1 VVINHLEKSN
11 SAAEVGLAYV
21 YCNYKDTGQTG
32 TSLIGSLVQHLTA
45 LRSSV
50 PADVIHTY
58 QTHKLKGTRPNMP
71 DFSNLLQ
78 SATKSFSTVY
88 MIIDAL
94 DECNERER
102 HQLLAELGKL
112 PDSTRIMVTSRPIP
126 NLASELLPCTQLEIL
141 ARPED
146 IRSYV
151 IHQISTSQSLSKF
164 VKADPGLQ
172 DEILDVLVQK
182 AAGM

>member
-1 VVINHLEKSN
+1 
-11 SAAEVGLAYV
+11 
-21 YCNYKDTGQTG
+21 
-32 TSLIGSLVQHLTA
+32 
-45 LRSSV
+45 
-50 PADVIHTY
+50 
-58 QTHKLKGTRPNMP
+58 
-71 DFSNLLQ
+71 
-78 SATKSFSTVY
+78 